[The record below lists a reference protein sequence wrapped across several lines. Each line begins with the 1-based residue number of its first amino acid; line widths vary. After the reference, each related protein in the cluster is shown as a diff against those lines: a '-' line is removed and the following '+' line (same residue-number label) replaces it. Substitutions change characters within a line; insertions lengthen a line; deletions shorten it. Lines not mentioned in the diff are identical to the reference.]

1 MYFKYPSKNV
11 IHFKTH
17 ETLQKFRKEMNEDT
31 EVDVS
36 DDESESDA
44 QSIHEEIINTWSRK
58 TSSKQ

>member
-1 MYFKYPSKNV
+1 
-11 IHFKTH
+11 
-17 ETLQKFRKEMNEDT
+17 MNEHT